1 MKQIIPFIF
10 TALLLVSCADSTKKS
25 EANDSEETANTET
38 VANTENSE
46 RYFGDKI
53 TDQDVMSDQA
63 LLKQYQN
70 MKPGD
75 TTEVKFSAKVNSVC
89 QKKGCWMRLDLG
101 EKEAFVKFKDYG
113 FFVPKDIAGEKAI
126 VYGKAFVEETSV
138 EDLKH
143 FALDA
148 GKSQEEIDAITEPE
162 LSYSFISSGVLL
174 PEKE

>member
-1 MKQIIPFIF
+1 MKYIIPFIF
-10 TALLLVSCADSTKKS
+10 TTLLFVSCADSAKKS
-25 EANDSEETANTET
+25 ESEDSKETADTE
-38 VANTENSE
+38 VVENSE
-46 RYFGDKI
+46 SLARHFGDKI
-53 TDQDVMSDQA
+53 TDQNA
-63 LLKQYQN
+63 LSNLVLLEKYQS

-75 TTEVKFSAKVNSVC
+75 TAEVKFSAKVNSVC
-89 QKKGCWMRLDLG
+89 QKKGCWMRLNLG

-113 FFVPKDIAGEKAI
+113 FFVPKDIAGEEAV

-162 LSYSFISSGVLL
+162 VTYSFISSGVLL
-174 PEKE
+174 AEKE